1 MKKEML
7 DIFKRYLQE
16 EERSSATQEKYLYE
30 VIQFFVWLGDEEVT
44 KEIIVK
50 WKQYLIQKGYKPS
63 TINCKLSALDQFLN
77 LIGRSDCKVKHL
89 RLQRRLFREVDRE
102 LTKTE
107 YERLVTSAYN
117 SGKERLALLM
127 ESICSTGIRVSEV
140 KYLTVKAAQVGKA
153 EIIMKGKIRTIL
165 ISNKLC
171 RKLLKYAKKQ
181 KIVSG
186 EIFLTKDGKSL
197 NRKQIWAQM
206 KSICEKA
213 GIVPAKVFPHNLR
226 HLFAQTFYKV
236 SRDVVKLADA
246 LGHSNIETTR
256 IYLISTGSEH
266 AKIVDQLRLLL

>member
-153 EIIMKGKIRTIL
+153 
-165 ISNKLC
+165 
-171 RKLLKYAKKQ
+171 
-181 KIVSG
+181 
-186 EIFLTKDGKSL
+186 
-197 NRKQIWAQM
+197 
-206 KSICEKA
+206 
-213 GIVPAKVFPHNLR
+213 
-226 HLFAQTFYKV
+226 
-236 SRDVVKLADA
+236 
-246 LGHSNIETTR
+246 
-256 IYLISTGSEH
+256 
-266 AKIVDQLRLLL
+266 